1 MSYINSYCMS
11 ISFVFAHVTIKRR
24 NKSNNNG
31 VLEFKYHR
39 SGNSKRYLFSIYE

>member
-11 ISFVFAHVTIKRR
+11 ISSVFAHVTIKRR

-31 VLEFKYHR
+31 ILELKYHR
-39 SGNSKRYLFSIYE
+39 SGNSKRYLFSIDE